1 MESFRSSEPAAKPR
15 GECNAAAKLC
25 LCCEECTPLPE
36 FASSRRT
43 DHHPS
48 RPGSASGSGACWL
61 LTTDAPNPWRRRR
74 LLQALRAAQRC
85 SAPHP
90 RLSCRLKLFCLNIL
104 TAAQAKV
111 PEPQRSAWDGA
122 FFLLYRWIAVVLKAK
137 PCSRSLLKS
146 PDSLFV
152 TWRLLNFLCYSW
164 FLVLYGS

>member
-61 LTTDAPNPWRRRR
+61 LTTDAPNPWRRHRR
-74 LLQALRAAQRC
+74 RRLQALRAAQRC
-85 SAPHP
+85 SASRP
-90 RLSCRLKLFCLNIL
+90 RLGCRLKLFCLNIL

-122 FFLLYRWIAVVLKAK
+122 FFFFYTDESKTVLA
-137 PCSRSLLKS
+137 
-146 PDSLFV
+146 
-152 TWRLLNFLCYSW
+152 
-164 FLVLYGS
+164 